1 MPSYK
6 KLVLL
11 LLFKIK
17 FYFEVP
23 ATLVQKVDMVSIIE
37 IIVIIIITIIIIII
51 IIIPHKM
58 SPFWGNLNDL
68 LIFPQT
74 ILACPLH
81 YSSLFCLK
89 LVAHTL
95 LSKQQFL
102 FLTAV
107 FYFVGNSEMV

>member
-6 KLVLL
+6 KLVL

-37 IIVIIIITIIIIII
+37 IIIIITIIIIII
-51 IIIPHKM
+51 IIPHKM
-58 SPFWGNLNDL
+58 CPFWGNLNDL

>member
-37 IIVIIIITIIIIII
+37 IIIIKIIIIII
-51 IIIPHKM
+51 
-58 SPFWGNLNDL
+58 F
-68 LIFPQT
+68 F
-74 ILACPLH
+74 
-81 YSSLFCLK
+81 
-89 LVAHTL
+89 
-95 LSKQQFL
+95 FL
-102 FLTAV
+102 
-107 FYFVGNSEMV
+107 